1 MGKTIS
7 LAVFNTRSYVKLPE
21 GRIWTRAAQVID
33 CRWSDW
39 ERWSTCSVTC
49 GGGTKTRHLDR
60 DSGDDAPRD
69 QRKPSKIGGIYIC
82 RIWAWN
88 RKMAK
93 KKTRKIIF
101 QTSSYLYV
109 YIYIFGFLSCRVS
122 KNPFATEEVSSQS
135 AMHPTS
141 RISQKFVQ
149 QIMLKW
155 YPIEYPIYIMIIYIY
170 IHIPL
175 LMVIITKNGI

>member
-109 YIYIFGFLSCRVS
+109 YIYIYLDSCHV
-122 KNPFATEEVSSQS
+122 E
-135 AMHPTS
+135 
-141 RISQKFVQ
+141 SQKTHLQRRKFHHSPQ
-149 QIMLKW
+149 CIQLQESARNLFNKSCW
-155 YPIEYPIYIMIIYIY
+155 ND
-170 IHIPL
+170 IPL
-175 LMVIITKNGI
+175 NIPFILW

>member
-1 MGKTIS
+1 MLNYQRVGSEPGRRRSLTAAGVTGS
-7 LAVFNTRSYVKLPE
+7 DGLPAVWLAVMAPKLGTWTGTAATMPLEIKESQVKL
-21 GRIWTRAAQVID
+21 GVYTFVGFGHGTD
-33 CRWSDW
+33 RW
-39 ERWSTCSVTC
+39 
-49 GGGTKTRHLDR
+49 
-60 DSGDDAPRD
+60 PRKKLGKLSS
-69 QRKPSKIGGIYIC
+69 RLHHIYMYI
-82 RIWAWN
+82 
-88 RKMAK
+88 
-93 KKTRKIIF
+93 
-101 QTSSYLYV
+101 

-170 IHIPL
+170 IYISHYWWS
-175 LMVIITKNGI
+175 